1 MIAVLV
7 TSRCRGV
14 VAVVVVAVVVIV
26 VVAGLAL
33 ICHYVCNQGRLD
45 QALQRWEEWVRRRP
59 LMVVCERRV
68 RREEESEEGKDD
80 G

>member
-1 MIAVLV
+1 MVVLV
-7 TSRCRGV
+7 TSRCRV
-14 VAVVVVAVVVIV
+14 VV

-45 QALQRWEEWVRRRP
+45 QALQRCQEWVRSRP
-59 LMVVCERRV
+59 LMVVVCERRE
-68 RREEESEEGKDD
+68 RIMRDD